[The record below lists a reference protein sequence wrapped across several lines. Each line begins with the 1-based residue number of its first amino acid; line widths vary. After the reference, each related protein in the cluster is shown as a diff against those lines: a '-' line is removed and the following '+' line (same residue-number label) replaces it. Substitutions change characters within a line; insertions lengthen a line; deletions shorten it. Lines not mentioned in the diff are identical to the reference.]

1 MLNKELLMAGS
12 EQSQRKV
19 VLTISKAAFFS
30 GYSYGYTRG
39 LMDEPQLNVL
49 PYWGTTDNALEAL
62 VHFDSLNTSIF
73 RLDKDT
79 EVTVFV
85 EGYSTSLHNGNPVKG
100 DPYDMRNSEG
110 STRYLTFDPPPDGY
124 LDPKT
129 QTDLGIGYYV
139 EEAPWEAQDAEQGA
153 SYGCR

>member
-19 VLTISKAAFFS
+19 VLTIGKVAVFS
-30 GYSYGYTRG
+30 GYAYGYMKDF
-39 LMDEPQLNVL
+39 MDDTQLNVL
-49 PYWGTTDNALEAL
+49 PYWGTTDNVLERL
-62 VHFDSLNTSIF
+62 VHFSSLKTSTF
-73 RLDKDT
+73 MLDKDP

-85 EGYSTSLHNGNPVKG
+85 EGYSTSLHNGEVVNG
-100 DPYDMRNSEG
+100 DPYEMRNSEG

-129 QTDLGIGYYV
+129 HKPI
-139 EEAPWEAQDAEQGA
+139 
-153 SYGCR
+153 

>member
-19 VLTISKAAFFS
+19 MLTIGKAAVYS
-30 GYSYGYTRG
+30 GYAYGYMKD
-39 LMDEPQLNVL
+39 LMDDTQLNVL
-49 PYWGTTDNALEAL
+49 PYWGTTDNVLECL

-73 RLDKDT
+73 MLDKDP

-85 EGYSTSLHNGNPVKG
+85 EGYSTSLHTGNAVKG

-129 QTDLGIGYYV
+129 HKPI
-139 EEAPWEAQDAEQGA
+139 
-153 SYGCR
+153 

>member
-19 VLTISKAAFFS
+19 VLTIGKGTAFF
-30 GYSYGYTRG
+30 GYAYGYLRDI
-39 LMDEPQLNVL
+39 MDDTQLNVL
-49 PYWGTTDNALEAL
+49 PYWGTTDNALESF
-62 VHFDSLNTSIF
+62 VRFETPNKSIF

-79 EVTVFV
+79 EVTAFV
-85 EGYSTSLHNGNPVKG
+85 DGYYTSLHNGVPVEG
-100 DPYDMRNSEG
+100 DPYEMRNSEG

-129 QTDLGIGYYV
+129 HKPI
-139 EEAPWEAQDAEQGA
+139 
-153 SYGCR
+153 

>member
-19 VLTISKAAFFS
+19 VLTISKGAIFS
-30 GYSYGYTRG
+30 GHAYGYMKD
-39 LMDEPQLNVL
+39 LMADTQLNVL
-49 PYWGTTDNALEAL
+49 PYWGTTDNVLERL
-62 VHFDSLNTSIF
+62 VHFDSLNTSVF
-73 RLDKDT
+73 MLDKDP

-85 EGYSTSLHNGNPVKG
+85 EGYSTSLLNGNVVKG
-100 DPYDMRNSEG
+100 DPYEMRNSEG

-129 QTDLGIGYYV
+129 HKPI
-139 EEAPWEAQDAEQGA
+139 
-153 SYGCR
+153 

>member
-19 VLTISKAAFFS
+19 VLTIGKAAVFS
-30 GYSYGYTRG
+30 GYIYGYMKDS
-39 LMDEPQLNVL
+39 MDDTQLNVL
-49 PYWGTTDNALEAL
+49 PYWGTTDNVLECL
-62 VHFDSLNTSIF
+62 VFFDTLNASTF
-73 RLDKDT
+73 KLAKDL

-85 EGYSTSLHNGNPVKG
+85 EGYSTSLHNGNAVKG

-110 STRYLTFDPPPDGY
+110 STRYLTFDPPFDGC

-129 QTDLGIGYYV
+129 HKPI
-139 EEAPWEAQDAEQGA
+139 
-153 SYGCR
+153 

>member
-19 VLTISKAAFFS
+19 VLTIGKAAIYH
-30 GYSYGYTRG
+30 GYAYGYMKD
-39 LMDEPQLNVL
+39 LMDDTQLNVL
-49 PYWGTTDNALEAL
+49 PYWGTTDNVLERL

-73 RLDKDT
+73 MLDKDSQ
-79 EVTVFV
+79 VTVFV
-85 EGYSTSLHNGNPVKG
+85 EDYSTSLHNGEVMTG
-100 DPYDMRNSEG
+100 ALYDMRNSEG

-129 QTDLGIGYYV
+129 HKPI
-139 EEAPWEAQDAEQGA
+139 
-153 SYGCR
+153 

>member
-19 VLTISKAAFFS
+19 VLTIGKAAAYF
-30 GYSYGYTRG
+30 GYAYGYMKV
-39 LMDEPQLNVL
+39 LMDDTQLNVL
-49 PYWGTTDNALEAL
+49 PYWGTTDNVLERL

-73 RLDKDT
+73 MLDEDP

-85 EGYSTSLHNGNPVKG
+85 EGYPTSLHNGKVMNG

-110 STRYLTFDPPPDGY
+110 STRYLTFDPPPTVTWIQRRTNRSRKRV
-124 LDPKT
+124 LCRRSS
-129 QTDLGIGYYV
+129 LGG
-139 EEAPWEAQDAEQGA
+139 
-153 SYGCR
+153 SRC

>member
-19 VLTISKAAFFS
+19 VLTIGKVAVFS
-30 GYSYGYTRG
+30 GYAYGYMKDF
-39 LMDEPQLNVL
+39 MDDTQLNVL
-49 PYWGTTDNALEAL
+49 PYCGTTDNVLERL

-73 RLDKDT
+73 MLDKDP

-85 EGYSTSLHNGNPVKG
+85 EGYSTSLHNGNVVNG

-110 STRYLTFDPPPDGY
+110 STRYLTFDHP
-124 LDPKT
+124 
-129 QTDLGIGYYV
+129 QTVTWIQRHTNRSRNRVLCRRSSLGG
-139 EEAPWEAQDAEQGA
+139 PR
-153 SYGCR
+153 C

>member
-12 EQSQRKV
+12 KQSQRKV
-19 VLTISKAAFFS
+19 VLTIRKITTF
-30 GYSYGYTRG
+30 YGYAYGYMKAFKDDT
-39 LMDEPQLNVL
+39 QLNVL
-49 PYWGTTDNALEAL
+49 PYWGTTDSVLERL

-73 RLDKDT
+73 RLDKDP

-85 EGYSTSLHNGNPVKG
+85 EGYSTSIHTSTVVGG
-100 DPYDMRNSEG
+100 DPYGMSNSGG

-129 QTDLGIGYYV
+129 HKPI
-139 EEAPWEAQDAEQGA
+139 
-153 SYGCR
+153 

>member
-19 VLTISKAAFFS
+19 VLTIGKFDIFF
-30 GYSYGYTRG
+30 GHAYGYMKDFVDDT
-39 LMDEPQLNVL
+39 LLSVV
-49 PYWGTTDNALEAL
+49 PYWGTTANALERLAY
-62 VHFDSLNTSIF
+62 FDTPKKSMFMLNEGP
-73 RLDKDT
+73 

-85 EGYSTSLHNGNPVKG
+85 EGYSTSLPNGGAVEG
-100 DPYDMRNSEG
+100 DPYEMCNSEG

-129 QTDLGIGYYV
+129 HNPI
-139 EEAPWEAQDAEQGA
+139 
-153 SYGCR
+153 

>member
-19 VLTISKAAFFS
+19 VLTISKVAIFS
-30 GYSYGYTRG
+30 GYAYGYMKDF
-39 LMDEPQLNVL
+39 MDDTQLNVL
-49 PYWGTTDNALEAL
+49 PYWGTTDNALERL
-62 VHFDSLNTSIF
+62 VHFDHLNTSIF
-73 RLDKDT
+73 MLDKDP

-85 EGYSTSLHNGNPVKG
+85 EGYYTSLHNGEVVNG

-129 QTDLGIGYYV
+129 HKPI
-139 EEAPWEAQDAEQGA
+139 
-153 SYGCR
+153 

>member
-19 VLTISKAAFFS
+19 VLTISKGAISF
-30 GYSYGYTRG
+30 GYAYGYMRDF
-39 LMDEPQLNVL
+39 MDDTQLNVL
-49 PYWGTTDNALEAL
+49 PYWGTTDNVLERL
-62 VHFDSLNTSIF
+62 VHFGSLNTSIF
-73 RLDKDT
+73 MLDKDP

-85 EGYSTSLHNGNPVKG
+85 EGYSTSLHNGNAVVG
-100 DPYDMRNSEG
+100 DPYEMHNSEG

-129 QTDLGIGYYV
+129 HKPI
-139 EEAPWEAQDAEQGA
+139 
-153 SYGCR
+153 